1 MTADGY
7 EEETLLVPVFSYF
20 PVGSGSPQLRG
31 ALCPSSCSSGL
42 VRINFL
48 LSPEGTKKAQNL

>member
-20 PVGSGSPQLRG
+20 PVGSGSASRK
-31 ALCPSSCSSGL
+31 
-42 VRINFL
+42 RICFII
-48 LSPEGTKKAQNL
+48 PHRKI